1 MIKLQLETTDDVTS
15 TINKIKSL
23 KDLNIELVIPKGS
36 ILFENSLNLKLI
48 QHEADKME
56 KSVEY
61 YTEDEIGNNL
71 ILGQNGKEISSF
83 GQAEPENE
91 IETPVENKKKLS
103 LPKIN
108 LPRIPSVVP
117 NFPKIRKGPILIAL
131 GVLLF
136 VGSFIVY
143 GSRTPV
149 VTAKISVRAQ
159 PLTRSVTITVKAGS
173 ATDVKAKILKGSTLS
188 TTIDNTMDAATTG
201 SKIIGEKAS
210 GKVTIYNYTSSKV
223 TLDKNT
229 KVTYKGRSTDLVY
242 TLDDSVTIDA
252 ATVTFIPSE
261 SSVTTPSSANVDIT
275 ATDIGDSYNISDG
288 KTLEVKG
295 YDKDHVV
302 GKTKGDI
309 TGGKSET
316 VKIVT
321 ADDRTN
327 LSSSL
332 LADTKTKAETEI
344 RNKLATNQKLIAGSI
359 ETKISKETFSKNV
372 GDQADKISLTQSAVA
387 GGLLYFDND
396 LNRFLDEYV
405 KDLIPNNYVLS
416 SQNREVNVEVLG
428 KSTNSVL
435 SSTVA
440 DIQVTLKTFVVPD
453 IKEEDVKKQL
463 IGKNPTEAEKI
474 LGSIKNI
481 NTYEFKLSP
490 TIPFFRRVPNDM
502 NRIHLTITK
511 D

>member
-1 MIKLQLETTDDVTS
+1 MIKLQLETTDDVIS

-71 ILGQNGKEISSF
+71 IQGQNGKEISSF
-83 GQAEPENE
+83 GQTEPESE
-91 IETPVENKKKLS
+91 IETPVENKRKLS

-108 LPRIPSVVP
+108 FPRIPFVVP
-117 NFPKIRKGPILIAL
+117 NFPKMRKAPIFIVL

-229 KVTYKGRSTDLVY
+229 KVTYKGKSTDLVY

-252 ATVTFIPSE
+252 ATVTSPTPPE
-261 SSVTTPSSANVDIT
+261 PAVTTPSSANVDIT

-327 LSSSL
+327 LSNSL

-359 ETKISKETFSKNV
+359 ETKVSKETFSKNV

-405 KDLIPNNYVLS
+405 KDLVPNNYVLS
-416 SQNREVNVEVLG
+416 SQNREVSVEVLG
-428 KSTNSVL
+428 KSTSSVL

-453 IKEEDVKKQL
+453 IKEEDVKRQL

-490 TIPFFRRVPNDM
+490 AIPFFQKGP
-502 NRIHLTITK
+502 
-511 D
+511 